1 MEYSSESAE
10 NAMILPLPVRTPAT
24 DASVRFI
31 DLEAYGLFFDD
42 LERGFPVKESWT
54 LARSKSETATASAA
68 AAPELVV
75 HEVGSY
81 VASFVPS
88 IADFARLAPR
98 FRIAPAVWA
107 RIPAYAD
114 YGFAVFQLKSK
125 EGRPHPM
132 ALELESRMPDQ
143 IFFPTVH
150 IHDGEV
156 HDREGFDHALYL
168 QSEAFDRVVAPAD
181 PATFDGASFALTSD
195 VGSLLDKVMATN
207 TTYTEPALSFM
218 PPPHPTDLSTLKNRG
233 AKMLIYH
240 GTSDPI
246 FSSQGTTEYYE
257 GLRSANGGN
266 AANFARYFRV
276 PGMNHCSG
284 GPSTDQFDL
293 LTPLVDWVEKG
304 QAPDRVTAS
313 ARGTGNAGGVNADL
327 PAGWAAGRTRPLCP
341 YPKVARYSG
350 SGSLEDAASFT
361 CQ

>member
-1 MEYSSESAE
+1 MCCFAGPVASVRNTRIFARLSGSGTQLLAYQMEYSSESAE

-31 DLEAYGLFFDD
+31 DVEAYGLFFDD

-168 QSEAFDRVVAPAD
+168 QSEAFDRVVGEYVNHDVLD
-181 PATFDGASFALTSD
+181 PATDFVRSDRVAGERVGAARSHAL
-195 VGSLLDKVMATN
+195 VA
-207 TTYTEPALSFM
+207 PALLVHKRELRGTYDNEDQVFGM
-218 PPPHPTDLSTLKNRG
+218 PEASIVPPSVRRHGWPYGPLVLAGAGLAWVIPRRQRRAKDKARG
-233 AKMLIYH
+233 EAFQAA
-240 GTSDPI
+240 P
-246 FSSQGTTEYYE
+246 
-257 GLRSANGGN
+257 LR
-266 AANFARYFRV
+266 RL
-276 PGMNHCSG
+276 CSG
-284 GPSTDQFDL
+284 
-293 LTPLVDWVEKG
+293 
-304 QAPDRVTAS
+304 R
-313 ARGTGNAGGVNADL
+313 
-327 PAGWAAGRTRPLCP
+327 
-341 YPKVARYSG
+341 
-350 SGSLEDAASFT
+350 
-361 CQ
+361 